1 LDRQLEVGVVEITKY
16 VIFPS
21 CKEGEDCRGGAR
33 SAWLGSDA
41 IIKRIESCD
50 ESQLI
55 KRAIL
60 KLLVLGPP
68 LLLDPGRRYMEDRD
82 PMGFGINKHALGL
95 QFVTLSLLDGGTP
108 LVVLR
113 DKHPGGGRFGSK
125 CEGCIE
131 LASIMVVTLGEII
144 VEDSEVGLVDHEQP
158 VALVCGEDGLVD
170 LDPLDLSQ
178 VGLGNKA
185 VVHFTSVQSGK
196 LRHWF
201 QSF

>member
-1 LDRQLEVGVVEITKY
+1 
-16 VIFPS
+16 
-21 CKEGEDCRGGAR
+21 
-33 SAWLGSDA
+33 
-41 IIKRIESCD
+41 
-50 ESQLI
+50 
-55 KRAIL
+55 
-60 KLLVLGPP
+60 
-68 LLLDPGRRYMEDRD
+68 M
-82 PMGFGINKHALGL
+82 
-95 QFVTLSLLDGGTP
+95 
-108 LVVLR
+108 
-113 DKHPGGGRFGSK
+113 
-125 CEGCIE
+125 
-131 LASIMVVTLGEII
+131 MVVTLGKII